1 MNRPV
6 VIALAGL
13 AVITAAIGFSL
24 WSSHN
29 SDDQTPSPQQ
39 PPPVVAA
46 KAGAKGSPAEQDL
59 TPIPS
64 FDVVRIN
71 AQGETVIAGRGMPKA
86 EIVILDGGK
95 ELGRVIADN
104 RGEWVFVPDQPLAP
118 GSRELSLRANNPDGT
133 IIDSSAPVVLVVPDR
148 SKDKGATLAVKINPD
163 GSIELLQGPEAKEG
177 AGTVSVGAVKID
189 DEGRLSVAGKASPK
203 SKLQIYLD
211 NKQVAQVQADETGS
225 WKLTTQA
232 PEARKGNHDLRAD
245 ELSADGK
252 VAARAE
258 ISFSP
263 AVSAPVEGK
272 ITVEPGN
279 SLWRIARKAYGHG
292 PQFLTI
298 FQANKDQIRD
308 PNRIYPGQ
316 VFTVP
321 KGN

>member
-13 AVITAAIGFSL
+13 AVIAAAIGISL
-24 WSSHN
+24 WASHN
-29 SDDQTPSPQQ
+29 TDDQTPSPP
-39 PPPVVAA
+39 PPPVAAA
-46 KAGAKGSPAEQDL
+46 KAGAKSNPAEQDL

-95 ELGRVIADN
+95 EIGRVFADN
-104 RGEWVFVPDQPLAP
+104 RGEWVFVPDQPLPP
-118 GSRELSLRANNPDGT
+118 GSRELSLRAHNPDGT

-148 SKDKGATLAVKINPD
+148 TKDKGATLAVKINPD

-203 SKLQIYLD
+203 AKLRIYLD
-211 NKQVAQVQADETGS
+211 NKQVAQVQAEESGS
-225 WKLTTQA
+225 WKLTVPA
-232 PEARKGNHDLRAD
+232 PEARSGSHVLRAD
-245 ELSADGK
+245 ELGADGK

-292 PQFLTI
+292 PQFMTI